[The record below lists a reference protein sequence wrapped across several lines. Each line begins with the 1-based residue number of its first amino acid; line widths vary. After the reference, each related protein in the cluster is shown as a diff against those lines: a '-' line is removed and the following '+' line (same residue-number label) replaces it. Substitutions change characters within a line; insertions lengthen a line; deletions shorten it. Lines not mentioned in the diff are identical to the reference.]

1 MPNGDTGRKQQ
12 TGIDWQWDEQSGR
25 WVPSD
30 PEVRDIYNRGGLRPS
45 GKVGPGDTGEGLGEQ
60 YPDTWGQLIKQY
72 KEKGGGIEQF
82 FQDIL
87 LNFRG
92 GQDRSDFMKF
102 AGPDIAALLFQSKP
116 YQALQ
121 DFENLDKTLS
131 QYGSFAGQIEQGAQ
145 RGVEAGSQAL
155 GRAGL
160 SRSGAIAGL
169 AAGAAQQAGGQRA
182 DLKSRLTQQHY
193 MNRAN
198 FAQRALD
205 NQRQVTQLALG
216 MQPSPRD
223 GGEQFDWGS
232 LASLGGTLVGTL
244 IGGPPGGMIGG
255 GLAGAAANRYNAN
268 NSGANPVNPYYYGR

>member
-1 MPNGDTGRKQQ
+1 MADGDTGRKQQ
-12 TGIDWQWDEQSGR
+12 TGVDWMWDDQSGR
-25 WVPSD
+25 WVPRD
-30 PEVRDIYNRGGLRPS
+30 PEVRDIYNRGGLRAT
-45 GKVGPGDTGEGLGEQ
+45 GKVGPGDTGGGLGEQ
-60 YPDTWGQLIKQY
+60 YPDTWGTLMEQFK
-72 KEKGGGIEQF
+72 KGGGPDTLWQN
-82 FQDIL
+82 IL
-87 LNFRG
+87 ANYRG
-92 GQDRSDFMKF
+92 GQDLTDFMKF
-102 AGPDIAALLFQSKP
+102 ASPFMAASLFQSKP

-205 NQRQVTQLALG
+205 NQRQITQLALG
-216 MQPSPRD
+216 MQPAPRD
-223 GGEQFDWGS
+223 GGEQFDWG
-232 LASLGGTLVGTL
+232 
-244 IGGPPGGMIGG
+244 
-255 GLAGAAANRYNAN
+255 GLAMTAGSAIGSIAFPYLSPLFQAGNQMGQQKLQESRMRDAYRD
-268 NSGANPVNPYYYGR
+268 NPYYAP